1 MLKAKKLFLSI
12 MVVSIFVIGI
22 FSLTSCNR
30 GDDSGKI
37 IDKENFST
45 IKNDYQ
51 LYKESKPQ
59 VMPEGE
65 DIVIDGAN
73 YDINGVT
80 TDSAGNVTSI
90 IEIDVSKDK
99 LNPTNGTQE
108 LKKLVECFVDIDQS
122 GYSQN
127 DYQYIYDCI
136 FDGHSSIQITNGT
149 KKAILDKMESVPSVE
164 KEYVDFKRQQEIYQA
179 VYLILLQ
186 KREEI
191 ALSINN
197 QRDRARIID
206 AAFVKQRPV
215 APRKLFA
222 VLGILAF
229 TLILPVGV
237 LFIKEQFIAL
247 KSEFNKR

>member
-149 KKAILDKMESVPSVE
+149 KKAILDKIVE
-164 KEYVDFKRQQEIYQA
+164 NSKNLISNRISSTDKVLIHKSSGKVTWKVNIEKAGFYNL
-179 VYLILLQ
+179 YLNYFTVSGYSS
-186 KREEI
+186 
-191 ALSINN
+191 SIE
-197 QRDRARIID
+197 
-206 AAFVKQRPV
+206 
-215 APRKLFA
+215 RKLMINGEIPFEGA
-222 VLGILAF
+222 DSF
-229 TLILPVGV
+229 TFSRV
-237 LFIKEQFIAL
+237 
-247 KSEFNKR
+247 

>member
-136 FDGHSSIQITNGT
+136 FDGHS
-149 KKAILDKMESVPSVE
+149 
-164 KEYVDFKRQQEIYQA
+164 
-179 VYLILLQ
+179 
-186 KREEI
+186 
-191 ALSINN
+191 
-197 QRDRARIID
+197 
-206 AAFVKQRPV
+206 
-215 APRKLFA
+215 
-222 VLGILAF
+222 
-229 TLILPVGV
+229 
-237 LFIKEQFIAL
+237 
-247 KSEFNKR
+247 